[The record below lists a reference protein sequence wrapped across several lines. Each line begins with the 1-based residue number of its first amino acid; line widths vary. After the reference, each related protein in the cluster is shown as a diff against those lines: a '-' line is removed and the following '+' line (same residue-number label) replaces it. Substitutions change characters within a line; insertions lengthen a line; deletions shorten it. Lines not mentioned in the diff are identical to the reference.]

1 MLRRWSRIAR
11 CSVLLGDTVSA
22 RQALERVG
30 GQEAEGEQANIQL
43 LERFTRDAQAAF
55 SGKDYRKVPV
65 LIYFC
70 QVYYDQCCGSGSGIL
85 CFINIWI
92 RIRDEKN
99 NPDPG

>member
-1 MLRRWSRIAR
+1 
-11 CSVLLGDTVSA
+11 VLLGDTVSA

-70 QVYYDQCCGSGSGIL
+70 KVPVYYVQCCGSGSGIL
-85 CFINIWI
+85 
-92 RIRDEKN
+92 
-99 NPDPG
+99 